1 MGNSTISPGRYRH
14 YKGNEYQVLAVATH
28 SETLEPMVVYQAEYG
43 DRKIWVRPASMW
55 NEMVTK
61 DGVTAPRFTRISE
74 PEVSMEA
81 KRAVELINRIIDRM
95 IDDAGGHSREAL
107 AQLIE
112 LGFTRE
118 ELVDE
123 FQFPSA
129 DVDDL
134 MSECESGSEDE

>member
-1 MGNSTISPGRYRH
+1 MG
-14 YKGNEYQVLAVATH
+14 
-28 SETLEPMVVYQAEYG
+28 
-43 DRKIWVRPASMW
+43 
-55 NEMVTK
+55 
-61 DGVTAPRFTRISE
+61 
-74 PEVSMEA
+74 A
-81 KRAVELINRIIDRM
+81 KRAVELINHMIDRM

-123 FQFPSA
+123 FQFPTA

-134 MSECESGSEDE
+134 MSEYESSIEDA

>member
-1 MGNSTISPGRYRH
+1 M
-14 YKGNEYQVLAVATH
+14 LAVATH

-43 DRKIWVRPASMW
+43 DREIWVRPASMW

-61 DGVTAPRFTRISE
+61 DGVTAPRFSAFQSRKSQW
-74 PEVSMEA
+74 
-81 KRAVELINRIIDRM
+81 RLRGAVELINRIIDRM
-95 IDDAGGHSREAL
+95 IDDAGGHSGEAL

-123 FQFPSA
+123 FQFPPLTSTT
-129 DVDDL
+129 
-134 MSECESGSEDE
+134 

>member
-1 MGNSTISPGRYRH
+1 
-14 YKGNEYQVLAVATH
+14 
-28 SETLEPMVVYQAEYG
+28 
-43 DRKIWVRPASMW
+43 
-55 NEMVTK
+55 
-61 DGVTAPRFTRISE
+61 
-74 PEVSMEA
+74 MEA
-81 KRAVELINRIIDRM
+81 KSAVELINRIIDRM
-95 IDDAGGHSREAL
+95 IDDAGGHSGEAL

>member
-1 MGNSTISPGRYRH
+1 
-14 YKGNEYQVLAVATH
+14 
-28 SETLEPMVVYQAEYG
+28 
-43 DRKIWVRPASMW
+43 
-55 NEMVTK
+55 
-61 DGVTAPRFTRISE
+61 
-74 PEVSMEA
+74 
-81 KRAVELINRIIDRM
+81 M
-95 IDDAGGHSREAL
+95 IDDAGGHSGEAL

>member
-1 MGNSTISPGRYRH
+1 MGNNTISPGRYRH

-43 DRKIWVRPASMW
+43 DREIWVRPASMW

-81 KRAVELINRIIDRM
+81 KRAVELINHIIDRM

-134 MSECESGSEDE
+134 MSE